1 MIYKLIIEIINKI
14 KSIGDSLFTSH
25 IDEDLEKDLDFDKN
39 DLYKFICVV
48 LYKMNDEDKT
58 LQLILEYVK
67 QNNKILRANYSL
79 LQENNALLKY
89 IKNEI
94 DREFSTEN
102 LLKVEGVIFLANIVA
117 NVISNI
123 IYHDYFE
130 DKSKYKQH

>member
-1 MIYKLIIEIINKI
+1 
-14 KSIGDSLFTSH
+14 
-25 IDEDLEKDLDFDKN
+25 
-39 DLYKFICVV
+39 
-48 LYKMNDEDKT
+48 MNDEDKT

-102 LLKVEGVIFLANIVA
+102 LLKV
-117 NVISNI
+117 
-123 IYHDYFE
+123 
-130 DKSKYKQH
+130 

>member
-1 MIYKLIIEIINKI
+1 
-14 KSIGDSLFTSH
+14 
-25 IDEDLEKDLDFDKN
+25 
-39 DLYKFICVV
+39 
-48 LYKMNDEDKT
+48 MNDEDKT
-58 LQLILEYVK
+58 LLHILEYVK

-102 LLKVEGVIFLANIVA
+102 LFKVEGVISLANIVA

-123 IYHDYFE
+123 IYPDYFE

>member
-1 MIYKLIIEIINKI
+1 
-14 KSIGDSLFTSH
+14 
-25 IDEDLEKDLDFDKN
+25 
-39 DLYKFICVV
+39 
-48 LYKMNDEDKT
+48 MNDEDKT

-102 LLKVEGVIFLANIVA
+102 LLKAEGVIFLANIVA

>member
-1 MIYKLIIEIINKI
+1 
-14 KSIGDSLFTSH
+14 
-25 IDEDLEKDLDFDKN
+25 
-39 DLYKFICVV
+39 
-48 LYKMNDEDKT
+48 MNDEDKT

-102 LLKVEGVIFLANIVA
+102 LLKVEGVTFLANIVA

>member
-1 MIYKLIIEIINKI
+1 
-14 KSIGDSLFTSH
+14 
-25 IDEDLEKDLDFDKN
+25 
-39 DLYKFICVV
+39 
-48 LYKMNDEDKT
+48 MNDEDKT

-123 IYHDYFE
+123 IYHNYFE

>member
-1 MIYKLIIEIINKI
+1 
-14 KSIGDSLFTSH
+14 
-25 IDEDLEKDLDFDKN
+25 
-39 DLYKFICVV
+39 
-48 LYKMNDEDKT
+48 MNDEDKT

-102 LLKVEGVIFLANIVA
+102 LLKVEGVIFIANIVA